1 MAEAKKEV
9 KSKLKFK
16 PLNGAIIVQSI
27 TPNDVTEGGLKLP
40 PTALP
45 NKRVAEVL
53 AVDETQ
59 EKWVEVGQK
68 VLCDIRTT
76 EHIPIDGKSYGIIH
90 KSQCYGIVE

>member
-1 MAEAKKEV
+1 M
-9 KSKLKFK
+9 KFK
-16 PLNGAIIVQSI
+16 PLNGAVVVKELAAKQEGIII
-27 TPNDVTEGGLKLP
+27 KPDTATNDK
-40 PTALP
+40 AI
-45 NKRVAEVL
+45 AEVL

-76 EHIPIDGKSYGIIH
+76 EAIPIEGSKYGILH